1 MNNLGR
7 ISKIL
12 ESIRLSLKSEN
23 YFAILTSSLVLID
36 ICSKIYAPT
45 EKETNKR
52 YKKWIDDVLIKNLSY
67 SNDYLSSNNIWFLR
81 CAMLHEGSAD
91 PTTNTSY
98 QKFGREKVRD
108 IVPIIFPNEFND
120 KILVTDQGEKH
131 PTLFFD
137 IIHFCE
143 TVVSIASDWTNE
155 NIELIKGADLNLFS
169 VAHSKFTTDN
179 SLMIFRV

>member
-1 MNNLGR
+1 MRVKNEQFRR

-98 QKFGREKVRD
+98 QKFGRQI
-108 IVPIIFPNEFND
+108 IV
-120 KILVTDQGEKH
+120 
-131 PTLFFD
+131 
-137 IIHFCE
+137 
-143 TVVSIASDWTNE
+143 
-155 NIELIKGADLNLFS
+155 
-169 VAHSKFTTDN
+169 
-179 SLMIFRV
+179 